1 MHFICRRGLP
11 SYNPSRP
18 IAIWN
23 KRGLVCLLLPSTDLA
38 ICVDV
43 ERNPGPCCSLLNNTT
58 HSTTNFYSVR
68 GLDQGHQKYCQFSC
82 ISYERNQLLFLRHR
96 SKHCCSPALLG
107 KLKAM
112 DLLRYRGKRA
122 GRSEKQKSWGNG
134 LRIPVIC
141 SGRRHYRVSLNIQ
154 NATST
159 LKNCESRPLGVNV
172 NNLICI
178 RPDPSRSKLSTVVPL
193 DFCLLNSRS
202 ICNKSRLINDFIA
215 EHNIDLFALSETWL
229 RGDDSDL
236 YYIRDICPDG
246 YVFHHVPRLHTTGGG
261 VGIVVKNNIK
271 TNIQAHESYCSFE
284 HLELEL
290 RATKCF
296 VRLIVLYRPPSS
308 DVSLFL
314 DEFATYLAHIVTVS
328 G

>member
-1 MHFICRRGLP
+1 MRINCHPQYAYL
-11 SYNPSRP
+11 
-18 IAIWN
+18 
-23 KRGLVCLLLPSTDLA
+23 
-38 ICVDV
+38 
-43 ERNPGPCCSLLNNTT
+43 NPGPCCSLLNNTT
-58 HSTTNFYSVR
+58 HSTTSFYSVR
-68 GLDQGHQKYCQFSC
+68 GLDQGRQKCCQFSC

-193 DFCLLNSRS
+193 DFCLWIL
-202 ICNKSRLINDFIA
+202 
-215 EHNIDLFALSETWL
+215 DLFVTS
-229 RGDDSDL
+229 RGW
-236 YYIRDICPDG
+236 
-246 YVFHHVPRLHTTGGG
+246 
-261 VGIVVKNNIK
+261 
-271 TNIQAHESYCSFE
+271 
-284 HLELEL
+284 
-290 RATKCF
+290 
-296 VRLIVLYRPPSS
+296 
-308 DVSLFL
+308 
-314 DEFATYLAHIVTVS
+314 
-328 G
+328 